1 MRMTPLGVYAGWARL
16 HPSCCSLN
24 PIPLYWCCREN
35 TRVLPDLHQDRES
48 SLFFST
54 SCPSQILSWPWMLL
68 YPGGNRAMVPPS
80 FALICRFWWEEG
92 VCSSPLRRTDM
103 NLLSG
108 EEMSRS
114 PYREGHNSKCLL
126 QEQDLILFDTQF
138 SYWRAPFCHLHW
150 SVPAKTYWSLRFDFL
165 AGTGYHR
172 TATGSV
178 QAART

>member
-16 HPSCCSLN
+16 HPSSCSLN

-114 PYREGHNSKCLL
+114 PSKRGTIPSVSYRNRISFCLIPSFHIEGLHFATCIGQYLL
-126 QEQDLILFDTQF
+126 
-138 SYWRAPFCHLHW
+138 R
-150 SVPAKTYWSLRFDFL
+150 
-165 AGTGYHR
+165 R
-172 TATGSV
+172 TEAWGLTF
-178 QAART
+178 